1 MKKQTKHLIAF
12 SLILGLAASVVQG
25 PVVVRAESEVKSQK
39 EISTFSIPADEVT
52 VIPSVVPSILPSV
65 TTTAVPS
72 IKPTVAPTSSPSAKP
87 SVAPSAVP
95 SIKPS
100 QQPVKKPK
108 IAVAKKIVNVGQ
120 TLTLKVVDGSG
131 TTVWKSS
138 NEKTATVN
146 KGVVK
151 AKRAGTVKI
160 TAINKG
166 YTMTCTITVTNMKLS
181 KSKTYVTVG
190 KTQTLTLSGRGTHK
204 VTWKTSN
211 RSVVTVS
218 QKGVITG
225 KKKGTATITASCRTL
240 SFACKVVVLPNQR
253 TLNTYDF
260 KIKDLPKNSG
270 YIVLRNIT
278 YSGRDLKIAADA
290 YNNYSQKLAS
300 ASSITITLYQRGKMI
315 GKQTYYNRTLNIN
328 ARSQKKMTF
337 VMKDKYVKKKNM
349 DLRTSGITADISIGM
364 CSFA

>member
-12 SLILGLAASVVQG
+12 SLLLGLAASVVQG

-39 EISTFSIPADEVT
+39 EISTSSIPADEVT
-52 VIPSVVPSILPSV
+52 ESPSVVPSILPSV

-87 SVAPSAVP
+87 SVTPSAVP

-100 QQPVKKPK
+100 PKPVKKPK

-160 TAINKG
+160 TAINNG
-166 YTMTCTITVTNMKLS
+166 YTMTCTITVTNMKLN

-240 SFACKVVVLPNQR
+240 SFACKAVVLPNQR